1 MEVGGAVWMDGPSGG
16 GGEGGRSRH
25 SLRVQ
30 VMQMQT
36 HEGRA
41 GVGVEGKPR
50 SLRLGGR
57 VCASEALG

>member
-1 MEVGGAVWMDGPSGG
+1 MALA
-16 GGEGGRSRH
+16 GGRTRH

-30 VMQMQT
+30 MMQMQT

-41 GVGVEGKPR
+41 GVRVEGKPR
-50 SLRLGGR
+50 SLHLGGR